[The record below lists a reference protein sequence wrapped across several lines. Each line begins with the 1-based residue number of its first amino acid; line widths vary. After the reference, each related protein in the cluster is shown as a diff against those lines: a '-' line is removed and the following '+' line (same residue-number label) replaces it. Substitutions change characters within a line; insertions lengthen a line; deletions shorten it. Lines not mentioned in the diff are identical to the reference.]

1 MKRNLTFGKE
11 TKRFG
16 IDFEIIQKI
25 LVWIFQIAIVCVVA
39 FVLVWYF
46 GQKVSCVGDSMR
58 PVIHNADQILV
69 NRIVYNASSP
79 KRNDVIV
86 FKPNGNEN
94 SHYYIK
100 RIIGLPG
107 ETIEIKEGKIYI
119 NGKKISEKIET
130 TELED
135 AGIASDPL
143 KLGGNEY
150 FVLGDNRKSS
160 EDSRMADIGAVKKS
174 EIYGKVWLVLSPGKN
189 FGFIK

>member
-16 IDFEIIQKI
+16 IDFEFIQKI
-25 LVWIFQIAIVCVVA
+25 LIWIFKIIVICVVA

-46 GQKVSCVGDSMR
+46 GQRVSNVGDSMK
-58 PVIHNADQILV
+58 PVLYNGDRVLV
-69 NRIVYNASSP
+69 NRIVYNASRP

-86 FKPNGNEN
+86 FKPNGNVN

-107 ETIEIKEGKIYI
+107 ETIEIKNGEIYI
-119 NGKKISEKIET
+119 NDKKISEKIKT
-130 TELED
+130 TEIED
-135 AGIASDPL
+135 AGIAAEPF
-143 KLGGNEY
+143 KIGGNEY

-160 EDSRMADIGAVKKS
+160 EDSRMADIGTVEKD
-174 EIYGKVWLVLSPGKN
+174 EIYGKAWLIISPSKN
-189 FGFIK
+189 FGFVK

>member
-1 MKRNLTFGKE
+1 
-11 TKRFG
+11 
-16 IDFEIIQKI
+16 
-25 LVWIFQIAIVCVVA
+25 
-39 FVLVWYF
+39 
-46 GQKVSCVGDSMR
+46 
-58 PVIHNADQILV
+58 
-69 NRIVYNASSP
+69 
-79 KRNDVIV
+79 
-86 FKPNGNEN
+86 
-94 SHYYIK
+94 

-119 NGKKISEKIET
+119 NGKKISEKIKT
-130 TELED
+130 TELEN

-174 EIYGKVWLVLSPGKN
+174 EIYGKAWLVLSPGKN